1 MNIVS
6 SQSNT
11 NISGAD
17 IHQYGDGTI
26 FRVLYHPDDKTVIN
40 RYVMKTS
47 LSTRPLI
54 NLHDGYLW
62 GDSLDSYTFE
72 VVNCSVIINP
82 AK

>member
-11 NISGAD
+11 NVSGAD
-17 IHQYGDGTI
+17 VHQYGDGTI
-26 FRVLYHPDDKTVIN
+26 FRVLYHPDDKTTIGT
-40 RYVMKTS
+40 YVMKTS
-47 LSTRPLI
+47 FPNRPLI
-54 NLHDGYLW
+54 NLDNGRLW

-72 VVNCSVIINP
+72 VVNSSVIINP